1 MSTPL
6 STPTQHL
13 RQHAARMRTRQ
24 RMLSGRELDLIDP
37 SPLDVEISDIAR
49 GLARASRWNGQTVG
63 EHAWSVAQ
71 HCLLVVEIL
80 RRERPRP
87 PASVLLMGLLHDAPE
102 FVTQDLISPLK
113 TAVGDIFKE
122 VEDRLSCAIHT
133 RYGLP
138 PRPTPAIKALIKSAD
153 LVAAA
158 SEAVALA
165 GFSEAEVSKV
175 LGIKAKPL
183 ADHPL
188 VAVTSGE
195 AERQFLAAFE
205 QLDLAFRLERGT

>member
-1 MSTPL
+1 MPI
-6 STPTQHL
+6 
-13 RQHAARMRTRQ
+13 RAFAAAVRRSAAAI
-24 RMLSGRELDLIDP
+24 SGRRCSSTDGTP
-37 SPLDVEISDIAR
+37 VGIAGSTSTGDYVVMAGQAGIR
-49 GLARASRWNGQTVG
+49 DHVHIGDRA
-63 EHAWSVAQ
+63 
-71 HCLLVVEIL
+71 
-80 RRERPRP
+80 
-87 PASVLLMGLLHDAPE
+87 VL
-102 FVTQDLISPLK
+102 
-113 TAVGDIFKE
+113 
-122 VEDRLSCAIHT
+122 
-133 RYGLP
+133 
-138 PRPTPAIKALIKSAD
+138 
-153 LVAAA
+153 